1 MSQQVGRPKAE
12 TENVG
17 VERKTAKDLGQ
28 PVERIKVQP
37 EGESTMRKEAEGVS
51 QKIQRVAYNVKER
64 VMGSEHKT
72 DEDSA
77 MNKMSAKVDEVKQKM
92 MPNDENKAM
101 MNKEDSK
108 MMKQNDE
115 MDWTE
120 RYKSTDA
127 NIRK

>member
-1 MSQQVGRPKAE
+1 
-12 TENVG
+12 
-17 VERKTAKDLGQ
+17 
-28 PVERIKVQP
+28 
-37 EGESTMRKEAEGVS
+37 
-51 QKIQRVAYNVKER
+51 
-64 VMGSEHKT
+64 
-72 DEDSA
+72 

-101 MNKEDSK
+101 MKKDEN